1 MRRFAV
7 LTAAVTLALILA
19 GGFVTTTRTG
29 DTIPSWPRSWGRME
43 LGWPV
48 EWTHRAFA
56 GTVAILTAVLAFWVQ
71 RRESRPRV
79 RLLAWI
85 AFSAVLLQACLG
97 GLRVHQYYPKA
108 VAIVHATLA
117 QVVFS
122 TLVCLALFL
131 SEVWASVRTDE
142 AAAGAA
148 GLGTATTLFAFLQL
162 IAGAVT
168 RHTGAGLVV
177 HLVGAGL
184 VLLHVSLFASKL
196 MMTPLRKGANVLL
209 AILGLQVAL
218 GIGTWAITAGGFERS
233 RQAPLLQIVTV
244 SAHVAVGAALLAT
257 SLALTLMCRR
267 ARTPVPE
274 VALA

>member
-29 DTIPSWPRSWGRME
+29 DTIPSWPRSWGQMQV
-43 LGWPV
+43 GWPV

-56 GTVAILTAVLAFWVQ
+56 GTVAILAAVLAAWVQ
-71 RRESRPRV
+71 VRESRPGV

-85 AFSAVLLQACLG
+85 AFAAVLTQASLG

-122 TLVCLALFL
+122 TLVSLALFL
-131 SEVWASVRTDE
+131 SNSWTSTAKDGST
-142 AAAGAA
+142 AGART
-148 GLGTATTLFAFLQL
+148 LGIVTTAFAFLQL

-168 RHTGAGLVV
+168 RHTGHGLAV
-177 HLVGAGL
+177 HLAGAGL
-184 VLLHVSLFASKL
+184 VLLLVSVFASRL
-196 MMTPLRKGANVLL
+196 MMTPLRKGANLLL

-218 GIGTWAITAGGFERS
+218 GIGTWAITANGFERS
-233 RQAPLLQIVTV
+233 RLAPFAQVVTV

-257 SLALTLMCRR
+257 SLAVTLMCHR
-267 ARTPVPE
+267 AKAVRLE
-274 VALA
+274 AALA